1 MKLTTNI
8 VLSGNYGR
16 TQSYMIQLTPNVH
29 QTDNFVIDD
38 RRYSND
44 PCTLLYRDTSAPVL
58 VRNVNNWDYEEIEG
72 TPIQLPHSTV
82 RLYFPQYSADTFDN
96 KTIYVLSLSTYVHG
110 TELRLGDFEIR
121 RKDALACSPIRFDG
135 MDEYYEYIDVLI
147 ADPYSIHFSQ
157 DAASLRELLGVGE
170 DEDDNSSLLHVV
182 LHVVEENGSGYIP
195 GHEWGSGQNS
205 LFISDSDDIDLKLS
219 YVPEENA
226 VNLNISYKGEG
237 DVSLSEYIKNT
248 YNCDYTIG
256 MCDYVIMDEN
266 NVYFEE
272 SSSYYIVLDTF
283 DESYDFS
290 FSIRTSDL
298 DPDENQTFVGN
309 IFKSWDDWK
318 EGLYFAGSV
327 SFVTN
332 EDEIPFISVISNK
345 VPITREIF
353 AMMIRDENVPLNIDL
368 DSVEMIDVN
377 LTAINKINKIVNN
390 PVTPTDSTKNHLI
403 QPVFYQT
410 REITNVVIHPAV
422 TENISIN
429 LDSYKSQVDRF
440 KVQLEGVTFNEIGRT
455 GKGVLF
461 KIVGSM
467 LPKNTNEGTIYILD
481 QNNELV
487 TSGKYNYLF

>member
-44 PCTLLYRDTSAPVL
+44 PCTLLYRDASTPVL

-72 TPIQLPHSTV
+72 TSIQLPHSTV

-318 EGLYFAGSV
+318 EGLYFAG
-327 SFVTN
+327 
-332 EDEIPFISVISNK
+332 
-345 VPITREIF
+345 
-353 AMMIRDENVPLNIDL
+353 
-368 DSVEMIDVN
+368 
-377 LTAINKINKIVNN
+377 
-390 PVTPTDSTKNHLI
+390 
-403 QPVFYQT
+403 
-410 REITNVVIHPAV
+410 
-422 TENISIN
+422 
-429 LDSYKSQVDRF
+429 
-440 KVQLEGVTFNEIGRT
+440 
-455 GKGVLF
+455 
-461 KIVGSM
+461 
-467 LPKNTNEGTIYILD
+467 
-481 QNNELV
+481 
-487 TSGKYNYLF
+487 